1 MSSGN
6 PATRKHI
13 LEETWRLMVERHGQ
27 GVRVDDIARASKVSR
42 QAVYLYFGTRAD
54 LLIATV
60 RYVDE
65 ALELEKRL
73 EKVYSS
79 TSGIEILDG
88 VVEFWGNYIPRI
100 YGLAKALLAV
110 YDTDKD
116 AAAAWN
122 DRMAALREGCDHA
135 IQCLVR
141 EGSLA
146 AGWES
151 TEAASMMWSLLAIS
165 VWENLTI
172 HQGWSNE
179 QYIHRMQEVMHR
191 TFGV

>member
-6 PATRKHI
+6 PETRKHI
-13 LEETWRLMVERHGQ
+13 LEVAWHLMVEGQ
-27 GVRVDDIARASKVSR
+27 GQAISVDDIARMAKVSR
-42 QAVYLYFGTRAD
+42 QAIYLHFGTRAN

-65 ALELEKRL
+65 IIQLDERL
-73 EKVYSS
+73 AKVCAG
-79 TSGIEILDG
+79 TRGVEILEG
-88 VVEFWGNYIPRI
+88 MVEFWGNYIPEI

-122 DRMAALREGCDHA
+122 DRMAALRRGCHIAILLLQQEGN
-135 IQCLVR
+135 LS
-141 EGSLA
+141 G
-146 AGWES
+146 GWEL
-151 TEAASMMWSLLAIS
+151 EQAASMMWSLLAIS

-179 QYIHRMQEVMHR
+179 QYVRQMQEVMRR
-191 TFGV
+191 TFVV